1 MRKFYFLNNK
11 KKWTGPFWFIQILIF
26 TLKSVIKPDTYLWHN
41 KLSKD
46 FCQHPMM
53 SIYARKKSK
62 EYRCLPQWVFGT
74 NLKIMILN
82 VFYCFKKR
90 LKKKDSWETVNEK
103 PIEII
108 KNKEIVPKTYLIPSI
123 TAIHDFAAPSEFTV
137 QLSYEEYND
146 ETTIKTT
153 EYSVKLSDDGN
164 PGIMFE
170 ITMSEPP
177 SVGGVKFKESYGL
190 HRQLILKNENERIS
204 VAKNNVFD
212 FSTRFPYK
220 PQILK
225 GRFSQANLI
234 VRSGYKNSY
243 NRLLIQVIDDEI
255 IIPQHLLGSTG
266 SHLYDY
272 DLFNIHQSLM
282 GISFKNS
289 SRFTEI
295 VIDEKRYHIYCVDE
309 SIYLIDG
316 IDREDLDI
324 FKQNAE
330 VIRITLAILC
340 GKFYG
345 GSCYY
350 VTSDNPNFE
359 NVEGIWYEIERS
371 SVISN
376 RRIIDLQLFRSS
388 FKEKGEEYEARYKSI
403 NRPVDPKLFAC
414 LCNKLLTIENL
425 RHAAEL
431 VISAMGN
438 SDPVQQGALYSVALE
453 TLTKQLRN
461 ERSNDLKPIDDK
473 NLADSLIEDILTVL
487 SNYENKISKTGFEI
501 LVKKI
506 INLNNPT
513 NQDNLV
519 KTFEL
524 YDIILTDE
532 DVEAIK
538 NRNKY
543 LHGSSPLDRKFN
555 FELMLISLKLHTLIV
570 ALLLKSVGYSGHII
584 NLDIQAYFNVE
595 DKIIEFVKEQKEIV
609 IKHLGILNSAM
620 DNHDEATYNAAKN
633 EIENYLRDNKLS
645 NLFRII

>member
-11 KKWTGPFWFIQILIF
+11 KKWIGPFWFIQILIF
-26 TLKSVIKPDTYLWHN
+26 TLKGVIKPDTYLWHN
-41 KLSKD
+41 KLPKD

-53 SIYARKKSK
+53 SIYARKKAN
-62 EYRCLPQWVFGT
+62 EYRFLPQWVFGT
-74 NLKIMILN
+74 NLKIMTFNGI
-82 VFYCFKKR
+82 YWFKKR
-90 LKKKDSWETVNEK
+90 LQKKDSWENIIEK
-103 PIEII
+103 PIEIT

-137 QLSYEEYND
+137 HLSYEEHND

-153 EYSVKLSDDGN
+153 EYPVKLSDDGN

-190 HRQLILKNENERIS
+190 HRQLILTNENERIA
-204 VAKNNVFD
+204 VTKNNVFD

-234 VRSGYKNSY
+234 VPSGYKNSY

-255 IIPQHLLGSTG
+255 IIPQHFLGSTG

-295 VIDEKRYHIYCVDE
+295 VIDEKRYHIYCLDE
-309 SIYLIDG
+309 SLYFIDG

-330 VIRITLAILC
+330 VIRVSLAIIC

-359 NVEGIWYEIERS
+359 NIEGIWYEIERN
-371 SVISN
+371 SVISS
-376 RRIIDLQLFRSS
+376 RRVIARHLFQSM
-388 FKEKGEEYEARYKSI
+388 FKEECD
-403 NRPVDPKLFAC
+403 RPVDPKLFSC
-414 LCNKLLTIENL
+414 LCNKLLTLENL

-453 TLTKQLRN
+453 TLTEQLGN
-461 ERSNDLKPIDDK
+461 NRSGDLKPINEKKLANKLIKDIMAILNGYDK
-473 NLADSLIEDILTVL
+473 
-487 SNYENKISKTGFEI
+487 KISPEGFKI

-506 INLNNPT
+506 DNLNTPT
-513 NQDNLV
+513 NQDKLM

-524 YDIILTDE
+524 YDINLSNDDIN
-532 DVEAIK
+532 AIN
-538 NRNKY
+538 NRNNY
-543 LHGSSPLDRKFN
+543 LHGRSPLDRKFN
-555 FELMLISLKLHTLIV
+555 FELMQISLRLHTLIV
-570 ALLLKSVGYSGHII
+570 GLLLKSVGYSGHII
-584 NLDIQAYFNVE
+584 NLDIQAYFKVE
-595 DKIIEFVKEQKEIV
+595 DKVMEFEEEQKDIFIRHVED
-609 IKHLGILNSAM
+609 LNMARE
-620 DNHDEATYNAAKN
+620 NHDQAKFN
-633 EIENYLRDNKLS
+633 TVKDEYLNHMKDNKLS